1 MLGKVKQYLGI
12 EGIKLSLEIPETIDK
27 KATVLN
33 GHIILTT
40 KNRQTAKSFK
50 VRLIERYTRGRGS
63 SRLINEYVA
72 GELQFNQL
80 VIVEENETVKVPFS
94 MPYHIAQS
102 RIDLIEDQNFV
113 FRGAIKLLKM
123 ANAVKSEF
131 RVEVEAKVAGTAL
144 DPSHSTKVMVR

>member
-12 EGIKLSLEIPETIDK
+12 EGIKLNLEIPEIIDK
-27 KATVLN
+27 KATMLEGNIV
-33 GHIILTT
+33 LTT

-50 VRLIERYTRGRGS
+50 IRLVERYSRGRSS

-72 GELQFNQL
+72 GDLEFNQL
-80 VIVEENETVKVPFS
+80 VIVEENETVKVPFKL
-94 MPYHIAQS
+94 PYHIAQS
-102 RIDLIEDQNFV
+102 RMDLYEDQNFL

-131 RVEVEAKVAGTAL
+131 RVEVEAKVSGTAL
-144 DPSHSTKVMVR
+144 DPSYSTKVTVR